1 MPPKPAT
8 EWKRGCQL
16 AWFLFS
22 SNCRKIFSL
31 HEAKYLRRERWK
43 TKGLEGPARSEGLGL
58 GLAISKAIMELHGG
72 KISAASKGKG
82 TGATFRIEIKSVQ
95 DYFRMR

>member
-1 MPPKPAT
+1 MAASSLGSFFLRIVEKY
-8 EWKRGCQL
+8 
-16 AWFLFS
+16 FLFTKPS
-22 SNCRKIFSL
+22 IYVENDGRRKDLKDQRVRKVS
-31 HEAKYLRRERWK
+31 
-43 TKGLEGPARSEGLGL
+43 GL

-95 DYFRMR
+95 D

>member
-1 MPPKPAT
+1 MVFISAAETGDRVETWLPARLVPFFF
-8 EWKRGCQL
+8 ELSK
-16 AWFLFS
+16 
-22 SNCRKIFSL
+22 NISL

-95 DYFRMR
+95 D